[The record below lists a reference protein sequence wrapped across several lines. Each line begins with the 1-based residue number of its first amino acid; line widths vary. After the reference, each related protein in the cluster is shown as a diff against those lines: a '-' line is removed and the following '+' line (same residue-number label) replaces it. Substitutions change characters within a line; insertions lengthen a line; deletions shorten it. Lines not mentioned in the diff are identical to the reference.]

1 MTHEKL
7 LAVKYNELWEAHQ
20 RLIKEKGGL
29 GILWEAHQRLST
41 ENDELQKRIQS
52 LEQSQQDLRNRNAEL
67 KIAKDNLTTEKYH
80 LNNQL
85 NASQKQV
92 KELEQSQQDLRNRN
106 AELTEKI
113 KALST
118 ERDELIASHTDK
130 SELDL
135 QNRRFKSA
143 IEDLK
148 RQNRKLEEENMA
160 LKERVDGL
168 KEQLSKQPK
177 PQ

>member
-1 MTHEKL
+1 MS
-7 LAVKYNELWEAHQ
+7 YSELE
-20 RLIKEKGGL
+20 R
-29 GILWEAHQRLST
+29 
-41 ENDELQKRIQS
+41 RIQS
-52 LEQSQQDLRNRNAEL
+52 LEQSRQALRNRNA
-67 KIAKDNLTTEKYH
+67 
-80 LNNQL
+80 
-85 NASQKQV
+85 
-92 KELEQSQQDLRNRN
+92 DL
-106 AELTEKI
+106 AEKI

-135 QNRRFKSA
+135 QNRRFKNA

-148 RQNRKLEEENMA
+148 RQNRKLEEENIA

>member
-1 MTHEKL
+1 MS
-7 LAVKYNELWEAHQ
+7 Y
-20 RLIKEKGGL
+20 
-29 GILWEAHQRLST
+29 SD
-41 ENDELQKRIQS
+41 DEFVGV
-52 LEQSQQDLRNRNAEL
+52 
-67 KIAKDNLTTEKYH
+67 
-80 LNNQL
+80 
-85 NASQKQV
+85 SQKQV
-92 KELEQSQQDLRNRN
+92 KELEQSQRDLRNLRIRH

-148 RQNRKLEEENMA
+148 HQNRKLEEENMA

-168 KEQLSKQPK
+168 KEQLSKQLK

>member
-1 MTHEKL
+1 MTYEEL
-7 LAVKYNELWEAHQ
+7 LAVKYNQLWEAHQ
-20 RLIKEKGGL
+20 RLIKEK
-29 GILWEAHQRLST
+29 
-41 ENDELQKRIQS
+41 DELQRGIKS
-52 LEQSQQDLRNRNAEL
+52 LEQSRQVLKNEKNEL
-67 KIAKDNLTTEKYH
+67 LKEKDNLTK
-80 LNNQL
+80 
-85 NASQKQV
+85 A
-92 KELEQSQQDLRNRN
+92 N

-135 QNRRFKSA
+135 QNRRFKST

-168 KEQLSKQPK
+168 KEQLSKQLK